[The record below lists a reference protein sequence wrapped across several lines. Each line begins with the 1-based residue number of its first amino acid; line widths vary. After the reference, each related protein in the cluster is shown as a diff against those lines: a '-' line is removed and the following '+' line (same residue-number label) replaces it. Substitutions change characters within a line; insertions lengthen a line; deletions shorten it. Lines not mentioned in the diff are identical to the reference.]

1 VLTLS
6 GKDTALYTGTL
17 TLEAAPHKSLLIRLD
32 NRMDAAD
39 QELFAT
45 LNGTSKTQFTTTLGV
60 VAKTN

>member
-1 VLTLS
+1 
-6 GKDTALYTGTL
+6 
-17 TLEAAPHKSLLIRLD
+17 LIRLD